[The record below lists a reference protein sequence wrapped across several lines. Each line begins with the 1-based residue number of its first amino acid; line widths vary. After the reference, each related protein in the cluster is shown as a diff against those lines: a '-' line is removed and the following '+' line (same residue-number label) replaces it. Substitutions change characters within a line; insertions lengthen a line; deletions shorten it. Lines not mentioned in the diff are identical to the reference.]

1 MTVSWR
7 YSEGFQTPGL
17 KYFITNVF
25 YLISFAGIYFY
36 QDSER
41 ESFLLRNEKTIV
53 KSPNWQPLLKWS
65 LTFSPKFYSKIWRL
79 LYNIVTFQKQ
89 DWTSLR
95 YDPHDARTMWRKG
108 QAGKIV
114 VQYWCEGG
122 REQII
127 VPPIIYSRITA
138 NCNCITIPEQGSHFS
153 KDCRAVEHYC
163 CAEKQIKYHTSPPPS
178 SPPLSAHPTHK

>member
-53 KSPNWQPLLKWS
+53 KSPN
-65 LTFSPKFYSKIWRL
+65 
-79 LYNIVTFQKQ
+79 
-89 DWTSLR
+89 
-95 YDPHDARTMWRKG
+95 
-108 QAGKIV
+108 
-114 VQYWCEGG
+114 
-122 REQII
+122 
-127 VPPIIYSRITA
+127 
-138 NCNCITIPEQGSHFS
+138 
-153 KDCRAVEHYC
+153 
-163 CAEKQIKYHTSPPPS
+163 
-178 SPPLSAHPTHK
+178 